1 MWARGEVTIGTIA
14 RRTGCSVPTVRY
26 YEEIGLLPAAARKS
40 GGHRV
45 FGDADLHRLLFIR
58 RCRDFGFSVEE
69 VRALIALIDNPERD
83 CSEARDVA
91 ETHLGHVRQKL
102 AELKALEASLAGFV
116 ESCTSAC
123 AGGPAASCT
132 LLEDLSG
139 PLTPPRLRS

>member
-1 MWARGEVTIGTIA
+1 MLARTEMTIGTIA

-45 FGDADLHRLLFIR
+45 YGDADLHRLLFIR
-58 RCRDFGFSVEE
+58 RCRDFGFPVEE

-83 CSEARDVA
+83 CAEARDVA
-91 ETHLGHVRQKL
+91 QAHLGHVREKL
-102 AELKALEASLAGFV
+102 AELKALEKSLVGFV

-132 LLEDLSG
+132 ILEDLSRPAG
-139 PLTPPRLRS
+139 PPRLRN